1 MAVLPDAGTIDISQ
15 GVTFESWPSYTWQ
28 IDKTTN
34 RITGYADGWQA
45 VRQAVEIILNIER
58 FRWQIYQP
66 YTGMQWDGLLGQDPG
81 YVASEVQRRINAALL
96 MDDRVRGISNF
107 SFSIDGADF
116 TASLTVDTVY
126 GAVPTTVEVTL
137 T

>member
-15 GVTFESWPSYTWQ
+15 GVTFQDWPSYTWQ
-28 IDKTTN
+28 IDKISN
-34 RITGYADGWQA
+34 RITGYADNWDA

-81 YVASEVQRRINAALL
+81 YVASEVQRRMLAALQV
-96 MDDRVRGISNF
+96 DNRIRGISNF
-107 SFSIDGADF
+107 EFSIDGADF
-116 TASLTVDTVY
+116 TASLTVDTVF
-126 GAVPTTVEVTL
+126 GEVQTTVEVTL